1 MATSTPWSLWKAD
14 DGFVRPGILGF
25 TLSRASHSLTNGVL
39 NVRRGAWGHPYP
51 KRIVRTVSTE
61 RQQDLGK
68 HAAGTNVSRKS
79 LRWDWAGLVAKANLN
94 RKANGLALEG
104 PSVGL
109 YVPLLEFNRRSHFP
123 QGGPDLDLFLS
134 PSHSPDKHPEGHP
147 DQDDCPGIPS
157 SKGPPFSI

>member
-1 MATSTPWSLWKAD
+1 MMGSSDRESWVS
-14 DGFVRPGILGF
+14 
-25 TLSRASHSLTNGVL
+25 LSRASHSLTNGVL

-51 KRIVRTVSTE
+51 KRIMRTVSTE

-79 LRWDWAGLVAKANLN
+79 LRWDWRLEANLN

-147 DQDDCPGIPS
+147 DQDDCPGNS
-157 SKGPPFSI
+157 LQELPFSI